1 VGSAFLRYRLVL
13 VDGGYGYTIGGGT
26 FFYLKKGEPFR
37 WQNKKKRAL
46 VVVFFKICRRKN
58 ERRQEF
64 IFISPRINE
73 YARLIKCEKKKK
85 PHHHFLFLTNFMTK
99 SAKNN
104 LKERILANRGGKK
117 RRKKKKKKHIS
128 IISNMRKIGRGA
140 TLP

>member
-1 VGSAFLRYRLVL
+1 
-13 VDGGYGYTIGGGT
+13 
-26 FFYLKKGEPFR
+26 
-37 WQNKKKRAL
+37 
-46 VVVFFKICRRKN
+46 
-58 ERRQEF
+58 
-64 IFISPRINE
+64 
-73 YARLIKCEKKKK
+73 
-85 PHHHFLFLTNFMTK
+85 MTK